1 MVHELESSMDNAQPT
16 DEKRPA
22 ADEFRARNDAL
33 FLRRKELQVRIA
45 ELRSRIDAG
54 SGDTPAE
61 VALRRAERDF
71 EDLTYEI
78 LMANY
83 GLVRQYVAMFTSR
96 SAEHGEDFESAAK
109 VGLLWAI
116 SSYDP
121 ARGSFSSWAFKPIQR
136 EVLRAVRD
144 ADHAN
149 LTLGDFEKRPAIL
162 AAERGFLEEH
172 GADTP
177 VDYADVAR
185 RAGVTEAQVRR
196 VLVPPRVESLQSPA
210 RGQGEDIIAWED
222 RLTDPSPDLE
232 EEVVVRSH
240 LRALL
245 TEGLPRLDARERY
258 VLTRRFGLDG
268 GREQSLRI
276 LGEQLGLSREGVRQI
291 QKKALA
297 KLKGPIAGTA

>member
-1 MVHELESSMDNAQPT
+1 MDNAQPA
-16 DEKRPA
+16 DEKRAA

-33 FLRRKELQVRIA
+33 FARRKELHGQIT
-45 ELRSRIDAG
+45 ELRARIDAG
-54 SGDTPAE
+54 SGDTSAE
-61 VALRRAERDF
+61 VALRKAERDF
-71 EDLTYEI
+71 DDLTYEI
-78 LMANY
+78 LTANY
-83 GLVRQYVAMFTSR
+83 GLVRQYVAMFTTR
-96 SAEHGEDFESAAK
+96 SVEHSEDFESAGK

-162 AAERGFLEEH
+162 AAERGFIEEH

-177 VDYADVAR
+177 VDYADIAG

-196 VLVPPRVESLQSPA
+196 VLAPARLESLQSPH
-210 RGQGEDIIAWED
+210 RGQDEDVVAWED
-222 RLTDPSPDLE
+222 RLTDPSLNLE
-232 EEVVVRSH
+232 EEVLVRFH

-291 QKKALA
+291 QQKALA
-297 KLKGPIAGTA
+297 KLKGPVAGTV

>member
-1 MVHELESSMDNAQPT
+1 MDILQPVGDRRAT
-16 DEKRPA
+16 

-33 FLRRKELQVRIA
+33 FARRKELQDRIA
-45 ELRSRIDAG
+45 ELRARLDAG
-54 SGDTPAE
+54 ANDTLPE
-61 VALRRAERDF
+61 VALRRVERDF

-78 LMANY
+78 MVANY

-96 SAEHGEDFESAAK
+96 SAEHSEDFESAGK

-121 ARGSFSSWAFKPIQR
+121 ARGPFSSWAFKPIQR

-149 LTLGDFEKRPAIL
+149 LNLGDFEKRPLIL
-162 AAERGFLEEH
+162 AAERAFLKER

-177 VDYADVAR
+177 ADYADIAR
-185 RAGVTEAQVRR
+185 RGGVTEAQVRR
-196 VLVPPRVESLQSPA
+196 VLAPPRLESLQSPR
-210 RGQGEDIIAWED
+210 RGQDEEVVPWED
-222 RLTDPSPDLE
+222 RLTDPSLDLE
-232 EEVVVRSH
+232 EEVLVRFH

-245 TEGLPRLDARERY
+245 GEGLPSLDARERY

-268 GREQSLRI
+268 GREQSLRVV
-276 LGEQLGLSREGVRQI
+276 GEQLGLSREGVRQI
-291 QKKALA
+291 QQKALA
-297 KLKGPIAGTA
+297 KLKGPIADAV